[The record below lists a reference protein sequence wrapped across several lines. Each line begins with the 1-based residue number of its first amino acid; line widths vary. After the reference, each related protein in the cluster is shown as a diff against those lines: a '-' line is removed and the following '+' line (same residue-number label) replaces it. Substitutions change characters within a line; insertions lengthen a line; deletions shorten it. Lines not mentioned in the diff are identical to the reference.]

1 MNNSEKG
8 NGSRD
13 AYLRIGFVVMSVVV
27 AGLFLLIA
35 FTGRPTHS
43 SPEPGSLPSI
53 LEGTHP
59 TYTYSCCRGSA
70 MNAIYHP
77 GSVITVRWIRS
88 ASTPTQSPVTS
99 ITFSM
104 SLSGPYR
111 TVSLLKHDSIG
122 AHPRLGR
129 TNARAKRIIVFDA
142 VAGSPVSILRIP
154 ADAGPGYYN
163 LTTAMG
169 SKNLTESGSGII
181 RVEKSSK

>member
-1 MNNSEKG
+1 
-8 NGSRD
+8 
-13 AYLRIGFVVMSVVV
+13 
-27 AGLFLLIA
+27 
-35 FTGRPTHS
+35 
-43 SPEPGSLPSI
+43 
-53 LEGTHP
+53 
-59 TYTYSCCRGSA
+59 
-70 MNAIYHP
+70 MNAVYHP